1 MELSVES
8 FSGADIARFAHE
20 LAGLRIQVFREWPY
34 LYEGSLAYEESY
46 LRPLF
51 SSQRS
56 LCLTVRHQ
64 GQLVGASTGLPLL
77 EADPEFIQ
85 PFRSSPD
92 PLHQLFYFGESVL
105 LEPFRGRGLGR
116 QFFELR
122 EQHAARLGFE
132 QVAFC
137 AVVRPQQHPLRPPR
151 VRSLEPFWNSL
162 GYQPLPG
169 IQASY
174 SWKDLDQVQETS
186 HPMQFW
192 GKLLSL

>member
-1 MELSVES
+1 MELTVES
-8 FSGADIARFAHE
+8 FSSAHIASFAPE
-20 LAGLRIQVFREWPY
+20 LAELRIQVFREWPY
-34 LYEGSLAYEESY
+34 LYEGSLAYEEAY

-56 LCLTVRHQ
+56 LCITVRHQ

-77 EADPEFIQ
+77 DADAEFIQ

-105 LEPFRGRGLGR
+105 LAPFRGRGLGR

-122 EQHAARLGFE
+122 EQHAARSGFS

-137 AVVRPQQHPLRPPR
+137 AVVRPEQHPLRPAQA
-151 VRSLEPFWNSL
+151 RSPEPFWSAL
-162 GYQPLPG
+162 GYRPLPG

-174 SWKDLDQVQETS
+174 SWKDLDQPQEVA

-192 GKLLSL
+192 GKSLSL